1 MSYVFSI
8 KIFSYY
14 YIIQFDLILIR
25 YIIRLLW
32 LVLIVGP
39 LLPRV
44 HAVHVTYFRFS

>member
-25 YIIRLLW
+25 YIIRCIMAGIDCRPTVAPFTCCARSLLQ
-32 LVLIVGP
+32 I
-39 LLPRV
+39 
-44 HAVHVTYFRFS
+44 